1 MIWQAST
8 CAPLSDSPSCV
19 QRSSTAYSS
28 APQRTTPT
36 ATPSTSTG
44 SGELSLTASAPP
56 MSIQRV
62 LKGKRWAGS
71 RPRTCA
77 CRRMASTSSSEHPGL
92 QARGLG
98 HHGLVPGGIEGQR
111 HTRLAHSRDPLDLVA
126 YVIDQNLAHA
136 APRGGEGDLHRHR
149 AAAVLVL
156 RHVACVHQTQVDDV
170 DRDLRVV
177 AGAHLLPG
185 ELAHILF
192 GGVRRQLGRFDRLL
206 ADGVGVLAGD
216 AEQIALEVHG
226 EAPAEGLGDVT
237 GLAGLELHLL
247 AGRDDHRAHLAVDDK
262 GLVLVSAHRRRY
274 SVDTVAAPCSSA
286 ALSVCQQ
293 RLAHFTRAGNS
304 RTPDSAASL
313 PSAPSA
319 SVPERVSSACTLSN
333 SSRIAVRS
341 LPLTASVIRD
351 AEAVEMAQPR
361 PSKRMSAARS
371 PSSTTNTDNRSPHSG
386 LCPSARLS
394 AGSMRPKFRGWRL

>member
-1 MIWQAST
+1 
-8 CAPLSDSPSCV
+8 
-19 QRSSTAYSS
+19 
-28 APQRTTPT
+28 
-36 ATPSTSTG
+36 
-44 SGELSLTASAPP
+44 
-56 MSIQRV
+56 
-62 LKGKRWAGS
+62 
-71 RPRTCA
+71 
-77 CRRMASTSSSEHPGL
+77 MASTSSSEHPGL

-98 HHGLVPGGIEGQR
+98 HHGLVPGGIEGER
-111 HTRLAHSRDPLDLVA
+111 HARLAHGRAPLDLVA
-126 YVIDQNLAHA
+126 HVLHQNLAHA
-136 APRGGEGDLHRHR
+136 APRGGEGDLRLHG
-149 AAAVLVL
+149 AGAVLVL
-156 RHVACVHQTQVDDV
+156 RHVAGVHQSQIDDV

-192 GGVRRQLGRFDRLL
+192 VGIGRQLGRLDRLL
-206 ADGVGVLAGD
+206 ADGVGVLARD
-216 AEQIALEVHG
+216 AEQVALEVHG
-226 EAPAEGLGDVT
+226 EAAAEGLGDVA
-237 GLAGLELHLL
+237 GLAGLESHLL
-247 AGRDDHRAHLAVDDK
+247 AGRDDHRAHLAIDDE

-274 SVDTVAAPCSSA
+274 SVDTVVAPRSRA

-319 SVPERVSSACTLSN
+319 WLSERVSSACTLSN

-341 LPLTASVIRD
+341 LPLTASVMRD

-361 PSKRMSAARS
+361 PSKRMSATRS
-371 PSSTTNTDNRSPHSG
+371 PSSSTNTDSRSPHSG

-394 AGSMRPKFRGWRL
+394 AGSMRPKLRGGRLWSRTTS